1 MKILVTGGA
10 GYLGSEVARQAMAAG
25 DDVLAT
31 QLAAVPPSGR
41 PVQLDLRDDEEVQRC
56 LLKHG
61 PELVVHTAYRQADGA
76 LDGDVVRATRNVA
89 LASHRVGAR
98 LVHLSTDLVFDGE
111 EGAPYTEDAE
121 PRPVSRYG
129 QAKLDAEALVRQLHP
144 QALIVRTS
152 LLYGLPEP
160 GPQERLALLA
170 ETPFYVDEI
179 RSPVHAGEL
188 AAALLELGRR
198 DAAPE
203 LLHVAGSD
211 AVSRY
216 ELARRLR
223 AAHGHDP
230 DAVTGAPS
238 PREWGRRAGRARDVA
253 LDSGRSRALLETRI
267 RGVREILE

>member
-10 GYLGSEVARQAMAAG
+10 GYLGAEVARQAVAAG
-25 DDVLAT
+25 HDVLAT
-31 QLAAVPPSGR
+31 QLSALPQNGR
-41 PVQLDLRDDEEVQRC
+41 PVRLDLRDDDEVHRC

-61 PELVVHTAYRQADGA
+61 PELVLHTAYRQADEA

-89 LASHRVGAR
+89 LASHRAGAR
-98 LVHLSTDLVFDGE
+98 LVHLSTGLVFDGE
-111 EGAPYTEDAE
+111 DGAPYAEEAE

-179 RSPVHAGEL
+179 RAPVHAGEL
-188 AAALLELGRR
+188 AAALLELGPR
-198 DAAPE
+198 DDVPR
-203 LLHVAGSD
+203 LLHVAGPD

-216 ELARRLR
+216 EFARRLR

-230 DAVTGAPS
+230 DTVTGAPS
-238 PREWGRRAGRARDVA
+238 PVGSGLRGLRARNVA
-253 LDSGRSRALLETRI
+253 LDSGRSRKLLETRL
-267 RGVREILE
+267 RGIREIVE